1 MKRTYIKKALAEVFK
16 ALDQN
21 GYKNCEIMELS
32 LKTRIDK
39 EAALFVRAD
48 AIINMPGEEGK
59 KFQVQERFRPMSNHC
74 IDVIC
79 PVCGEE
85 YDARLWMG
93 CCPKCGHD
101 YAEKL
106 SL

>member
-1 MKRTYIKKALAEVFK
+1 MKRTYIKKALAEVLK

-32 LKTRIDK
+32 LKTCIDK

-59 KFQVQERFRPMSNHC
+59 SFKIRKDF
-74 IDVIC
+74 D
-79 PVCGEE
+79 
-85 YDARLWMG
+85 L
-93 CCPKCGHD
+93 
-101 YAEKL
+101 
-106 SL
+106 

>member
-32 LKTRIDK
+32 LKTCIDEK
-39 EAALFVRAD
+39 ATLFVRTD

-59 KFQVQERFRPMSNHC
+59 SFKIRKDF
-74 IDVIC
+74 D
-79 PVCGEE
+79 
-85 YDARLWMG
+85 L
-93 CCPKCGHD
+93 
-101 YAEKL
+101 
-106 SL
+106 

>member
-1 MKRTYIKKALAEVFK
+1 MKRGKIKEALTDLFK

-32 LKTRIDK
+32 LKTCIDK

-59 KFQVQERFRPMSNHC
+59 SFKIRKDF
-74 IDVIC
+74 D
-79 PVCGEE
+79 
-85 YDARLWMG
+85 L
-93 CCPKCGHD
+93 
-101 YAEKL
+101 
-106 SL
+106 

>member
-32 LKTRIDK
+32 LKTCIDK
-39 EAALFVRAD
+39 EVALFVRAD

-59 KFQVQERFRPMSNHC
+59 SFKIRKDF
-74 IDVIC
+74 D
-79 PVCGEE
+79 
-85 YDARLWMG
+85 L
-93 CCPKCGHD
+93 
-101 YAEKL
+101 
-106 SL
+106 